1 MISTIGIVS
10 LSSGIMGEDFIK
22 FEVEI
27 GLRRLHEYGLNVKF
41 MPNAL
46 RGLNYIKEH
55 PEKRAEDLLQAFRD
69 PEIDMI
75 LCAIGGDDTFR
86 LLPYLFDHNE
96 LQDAVSR
103 KIFLGF
109 SDTTIN
115 HFMLQKVGLCTFYG
129 QSFLADIC
137 ELGPQMLSYSRKYF
151 EELISTGRIREIVP
165 SETWYEERKSFGPD
179 QIGKERRSHPD
190 RGFELLQGHPVF
202 PGRFLE
208 AVLTLCMIFL
218 TGSGMLICLYF
229 VRNITC
235 SQIWRIGKIVSCSW
249 NPVRKKCLRRSI
261 GRHWSISRERA
272 CLMLCLVSWWVN
284 LWMKPMHRSTNST

>member
-1 MISTIGIVS
+1 MSPVKPGTKSGKVS
-10 LSSGIMGEDFIK
+10 AQIKLGRSGDLILT
-22 FEVEI
+22 VA
-27 GLRRLHEYGLNVKF
+27 LNCCKV
-41 MPNAL
+41 
-46 RGLNYIKEH
+46 
-55 PEKRAEDLLQAFRD
+55 
-69 PEIDMI
+69 I
-75 LCAIGGDDTFR
+75 LF
-86 LLPYLFDHNE
+86 
-96 LQDAVSR
+96 
-103 KIFLGF
+103 
-109 SDTTIN
+109 
-115 HFMLQKVGLCTFYG
+115 
-129 QSFLADIC
+129 
-137 ELGPQMLSYSRKYF
+137 
-151 EELISTGRIREIVP
+151 
-165 SETWYEERKSFGPD
+165 
-179 QIGKERRSHPD
+179 
-190 RGFELLQGHPVF
+190 F